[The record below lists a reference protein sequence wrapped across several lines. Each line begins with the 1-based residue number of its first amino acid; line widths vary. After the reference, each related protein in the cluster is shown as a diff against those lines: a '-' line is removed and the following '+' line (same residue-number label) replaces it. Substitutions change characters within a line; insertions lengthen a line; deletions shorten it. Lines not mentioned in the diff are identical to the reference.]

1 MSPEPLAQRR
11 RLSLGF
17 LCLTL
22 PVFIFYLLTP
32 SLNTWW
38 RSFISVTSNPYA
50 GELAR
55 AAISETSW
63 AKSVRQR
70 HNWMEKN
77 NDYDHILCPWDLQR
91 ISRLGDGGKWI
102 CGMSKYES
110 LQRPLRVYSFG
121 VGGDSSFEAEM
132 LNRSSSA
139 EVWGFDDS
147 VDGWGSDLETGFPNR
162 THFFKTAV
170 AGYDF
175 YDESDKIE
183 FLSIESIMSKLGHDY
198 VDIIKMDIEGDEFPT
213 IESFFKDFER
223 GEKYEGKEVPVGQL
237 VIEIHVPDKGPRIT
251 QFAEWWER
259 LERSGMRP
267 AMSEANYL
275 AVTVGDGK
283 PCCVEVS
290 LAVSFFIPSRFLTS
304 IVHLDQHERQ
314 PECFMDTKRAFLRSY
329 WLMLLG
335 AALIIVSCIAKSTFF
350 WTNVWTT

>member
-1 MSPEPLAQRR
+1 MR
-11 RLSLGF
+11 
-17 LCLTL
+17 
-22 PVFIFYLLTP
+22 
-32 SLNTWW
+32 
-38 RSFISVTSNPYA
+38 
-50 GELAR
+50 
-55 AAISETSW
+55 
-63 AKSVRQR
+63 
-70 HNWMEKN
+70 
-77 NDYDHILCPWDLQR
+77 
-91 ISRLGDGGKWI
+91 
-102 CGMSKYES
+102 KYES

-147 VDGWGSDLETGFPNR
+147 VDGWGLDLAAGFPNR
-162 THFFKTAV
+162 THFFKAAV

-175 YDESDKIE
+175 FDESDKTE
-183 FLSIESIMSKLGHDY
+183 FLSIRSIMAKLGHDY
-198 VDIIKMDIEGDEFPT
+198 VDIVKMDIEGDEFPT

-283 PCCVEVS
+283 PCCVEYTW
-290 LAVSFFIPSRFLTS
+290 INTKDSRSALWT
-304 IVHLDQHERQ
+304 QKER
-314 PECFMDTKRAFLRSY
+314 F
-329 WLMLLG
+329 
-335 AALIIVSCIAKSTFF
+335 
-350 WTNVWTT
+350 